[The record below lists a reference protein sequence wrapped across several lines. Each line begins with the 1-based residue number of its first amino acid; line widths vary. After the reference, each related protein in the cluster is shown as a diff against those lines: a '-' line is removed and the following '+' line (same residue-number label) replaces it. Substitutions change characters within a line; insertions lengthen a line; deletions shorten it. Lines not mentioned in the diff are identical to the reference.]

1 MIIIAIDL
9 GKVRTGLAICDQN
22 EFLASPLGTIE
33 EKNRDKL
40 AKEISKIAKEKK
52 AKEIV
57 LGLPKNMDG
66 SEGESALSAREF
78 KILLSEYTDIP
89 IIMRDERVT
98 TISAHNYLNIINIRS
113 KKRKSV
119 IDSVSAVIILQNYLD
134 FKKNQSINN

>member
-22 EFLASPLGTIE
+22 ELLASPIGTIE

-40 AKEISKIAKEKK
+40 AKAISKIAKEKK
-52 AKEIV
+52 VEEIV
-57 LGLPKNMDG
+57 LGLPKNMNG
-66 SEGESALSAREF
+66 SEGESALSTREF
-78 KILLSEYTDIP
+78 KNLLSQYTDIP

-98 TISAHNYLNIINIRS
+98 TISAHNYLNTVNIKP

-119 IDSVSAVIILQNYLD
+119 VDSVSAVIILQNYLD
-134 FKKNQSINN
+134 FRKNQYIKN